1 MPELPEMETYR
12 KLLSERIAGRTI
24 TGAVV
29 TRDKTINMPPEQF
42 IEAVV
47 GRVVWFVER
56 RGKHLLLHLDD
67 GRRLIIH
74 LMLGGSLYY
83 GDEEDRPDRTV
94 QVELSFGEHKLFGI
108 GLRLGYVHL
117 VTAKEAIER
126 FQELGPEPLDTR
138 LTVSKFKERF
148 KGKRGA
154 LKTAL
159 VDQHTIAGI
168 GNCYADEICFI
179 ASIRPNVR
187 IPALKEDDWER
198 LFRAMQS
205 ELREATGYGG
215 YMDAPFT
222 REDTLTGGF
231 NERCRVYDR
240 GGEPCVQC
248 GTAIE
253 QSEVAT
259 KKVFYCPTCQPEG

>member
-24 TGAVV
+24 TGVVV

-83 GDEEDRPDRTV
+83 GDEEDRPDRNV

-179 ASIRPNVR
+179 ASIRPTVR

-205 ELREATGYGG
+205 VLREATAYGG

-231 NERCRVYDR
+231 DERCRVYDR
-240 GGEPCVQC
+240 VGEPCVQC

-253 QSEVAT
+253 RGEVAT